1 MRRTE
6 MLNPRWSRSKWI
18 FNFSTGEDTGQR
30 LRNSEAEC
38 YTIDAS
44 CLRYIIADALKK
56 EDLKIEQIYCVKL
69 VMVVV

>member
-1 MRRTE
+1 MTRTD

-18 FNFSTGEDTGQR
+18 INFSTGEDTGQR

-44 CLRYIIADALKK
+44 SLLYIIADA
-56 EDLKIEQIYCVKL
+56 
-69 VMVVV
+69 

>member
-1 MRRTE
+1 MTRTE

-18 FNFSTGEDTGQR
+18 INFSTGEDTGQR

-44 CLRYIIADALKK
+44 SLLYVIADAYKA
-56 EDLKIEQIYCVKL
+56 EDLKIEHK
-69 VMVVV
+69 

>member
-18 FNFSTGEDTGQR
+18 INFSTGEDTGQR

-38 YTIDAS
+38 YTIDALS
-44 CLRYIIADALKK
+44 LLDVIADA
-56 EDLKIEQIYCVKL
+56 
-69 VMVVV
+69 